1 MWRRTNKH
9 KEKRG
14 RGGGGEEEGKKPD
27 GIPSENS
34 AAFTNLLA
42 FSSART
48 NNLKRVKWKRFISRE
63 YLLAFSLFV
72 MYLKR
77 LSDDKVAVCMG
88 GGWGGE
94 RGKANDEACR
104 NGQHECQFTSFDKN
118 GHY

>member
-1 MWRRTNKH
+1 MWRRTNQH

-14 RGGGGEEEGKKPD
+14 GEGGEGKKPD

-34 AAFTNLLA
+34 AVFTNLLA

-88 GGWGGE
+88 GGWE
-94 RGKANDEACR
+94 RGRKANYEACR

-118 GHY
+118 RHY

>member
-1 MWRRTNKH
+1 MSQSLEILNCDEELIFMDNLRSGDIDNMVS
-9 KEKRG
+9 G
-14 RGGGGEEEGKKPD
+14 AGGGEEEEGKKPD

-34 AAFTNLLA
+34 AVFTNLLA

-88 GGWGGE
+88 GGMGAREEG
-94 RGKANDEACR
+94 
-104 NGQHECQFTSFDKN
+104 
-118 GHY
+118 